1 MILVKRWGVMTLVVL
16 LVLGTMGAALA
27 DEPTSD
33 DRTHKT
39 PRHAAL
45 YLAEYEWAQELTSL
59 VHFWVGPG
67 ACTDSEPAG
76 FGLFLPPPAE
86 EECTP
91 PVLTGPRGQLNHG
104 SMVSSF
110 VHWLKDGGLKA
121 LAEDNEELQDFA
133 DLPKGQLVKMFAHE
147 DFGKQSSPDLEDED
161 VGDGVDGF
169 DGAADEQDGH
179 GPPAWVVEKNA
190 EKKAEKANKGK
201 NK

>member
-1 MILVKRWGVMTLVVL
+1 MKVVKRWGVMTLVVL

-39 PRHAAL
+39 PRDAAL
-45 YLAEYEWAQELTSL
+45 YLAEYEWAQELWPI
-59 VHFWVGPG
+59 VYYWVGPG
-67 ACTDSEPAG
+67 ACAESEPSG

-91 PVLTGPRGQLNHG
+91 PVLTGPQGQLNHG

-110 VHWLKDGGLKA
+110 VHWLKVGGLKA
-121 LAEDNEELQDFA
+121 LAEEHEDLHGFT

-147 DFGKQSSPDLEDED
+147 DFGKQDSPDLEDED

-179 GPPAWVVEKNA
+179 GPPAWVI
-190 EKKAEKANKGK
+190 EKKAEKANKAK